1 MIALREAVVFTP
13 KGRVVSAANFTPPEG
28 SEQMIAAVRQGSHGW
43 FPTVNR
49 FVMAPTELQL
59 LQADIESLKNAYGTI
74 FVRMEGGV
82 RTGGTFFDQLL
93 GICDAVILVV
103 GAQGTPR
110 AAFAYVRRHVASA
123 GKPMMAM
130 ATDADA
136 KTVRAEMEARL

>member
-1 MIALREAVVFTP
+1 MSGVDCFVMD
-13 KGRVVSAANFTPPEG
+13 VVSGAGFTPPEG
-28 SEQMIAAVRQGSHGW
+28 AEQMIGAVRQGSHGW
-43 FPTVNR
+43 FPTMNR

-59 LQADIESLKNAYGTI
+59 LKADIDSLKDSYGNI
-74 FVRMEGGV
+74 FIRMEGGV

-93 GICDAVILVV
+93 GICDAVIMLV
-103 GAQGTPR
+103 GAKGTPR
-110 AAFAYVRRHVASA
+110 SSFAYVKRHVSSA